1 MISLLMTLSAYA
13 TCSSKTSCDSST
25 AEDRHFFVNL
35 YYRFEVA
42 EVFFL
47 DDVERG
53 QVLHEQDLEEQA
65 GDGQTAGYEVAV
77 QT

>member
-1 MISLLMTLSAYA
+1 MISLLMSLSAYA
-13 TCSSKTSCDSST
+13 TCSSETSCDSST
-25 AEDRHFFVNL
+25 AEDRHFFVNQD
-35 YYRFEVA
+35 YRFEVA

-65 GDGQTAGYEVAV
+65 GDSQAAGYEVAV
-77 QT
+77 